1 MNKSKFFRDNAATFI
16 IDIAETI
23 HPMCQWAQ
31 IESGE
36 REGDTYASL
45 VVRDLEEDT
54 TKTITRDMILK
65 ALKKLSF
72 DELDRI
78 ENVAYDWIM
87 ADKVLQ
93 LAFHRK
99 VIYG

>member
-1 MNKSKFFRDNAATFI
+1 MSKAKFFRDNAATFI

-23 HPMCQWAQ
+23 HPMCLWAE
-31 IESGE
+31 IVSGE
-36 REGDTYASL
+36 LEDNTYASL
-45 VVRDLEEDT
+45 VVHDLEEDT

-78 ENVAYDWIM
+78 ENHDYDWIL

-93 LAFHRK
+93 LAYHRK

>member
-1 MNKSKFFRDNAATFI
+1 MNKAKFFRDNAATFI
-16 IDIAETI
+16 IDIAET
-23 HPMCQWAQ
+23 MDDFCLWAE
-31 IESGE
+31 IVSGE
-36 REGDTYASL
+36 HEGDTYASL
-45 VVRDLEEDT
+45 VVRDLEAGS

-72 DELDRI
+72 DDLDRI
-78 ENVAYDWIM
+78 ENHDYDWRL

-93 LAFHRK
+93 LAYHRK

>member
-1 MNKSKFFRDNAATFI
+1 MSKAKFFRDNAATFI
-16 IDIAETI
+16 INIAETI
-23 HPMCQWAQ
+23 HPMCLWAE
-31 IESGE
+31 ILDGE
-36 REGDTYASL
+36 LDGDTYASL
-45 VVRDLEEDT
+45 VVNDLEAGS

-72 DELDRI
+72 DDLDRI
-78 ENVAYDWIM
+78 ENMDYDWRL

-93 LAFHRK
+93 LAYHRK

>member
-1 MNKSKFFRDNAATFI
+1 MSKAAFFRNTAKNFI

-23 HPMCQWAQ
+23 HPMCQWAE
-31 IESGE
+31 IVSGQ
-36 REGDTYASL
+36 REDDTYASL
-45 VVRDLEEDT
+45 VVRDLEDGS

-78 ENVAYDWIM
+78 ENHDYDWIL

-93 LAFHRK
+93 LAYHRK